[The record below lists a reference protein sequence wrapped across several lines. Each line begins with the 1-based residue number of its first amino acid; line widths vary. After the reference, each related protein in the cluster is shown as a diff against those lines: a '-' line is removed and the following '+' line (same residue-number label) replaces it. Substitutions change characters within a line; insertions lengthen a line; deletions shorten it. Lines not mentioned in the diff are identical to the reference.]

1 MRRVS
6 DLKSK
11 SPKSKSPLPIRLARR
26 LVSPQ
31 LFDFWATRL
40 NPLWTLER
48 PMARLVART
57 AVSRD
62 AVTLVLQPNGHWQG
76 LQAGQHVSLGVE
88 IDGRRLLR
96 SYSPTVLADGRLAI
110 TVKAI
115 EGGLVS
121 RYLARG
127 AALGKVV
134 SLDPAF
140 GDMLLPTT
148 PTPLLL
154 LAAGSGITPMRALL
168 QAAAQAGM
176 PMDVDLM
183 YWVRRRDEAC
193 FVEEFEAQAAAHPRL
208 RVRLLTTREGNTPAA
223 RIDTCP
229 LEQITALDHRHVMV
243 CGPGGFVQAARAR
256 LQGRVAA
263 FQAEAFSVPT
273 LDDGEAGEVQVQV
286 QLSRSGRTLT
296 LTRGQSLLEGLEA
309 HGLRPQ
315 HGCRMGICN
324 SCACARQAGTTR
336 HLLTGERS
344 NEPTAQVRLCMSAPS
359 TDLILDL

>member
-1 MRRVS
+1 MNLAS
-6 DLKSK
+6 P
-11 SPKSKSPLPIRLARR
+11 PKSKSPLPTRLARR

-57 AVSRD
+57 AASRD
-62 AVTLVLQPNGHWQG
+62 AATLVLRPNGHWQG

-121 RYLARG
+121 RYLAG
-127 AALGKVV
+127 AAPIGTVV

-176 PMDVDLM
+176 PMDVDLL
-183 YWVRRRDEAC
+183 YWVRQRDEAC
-193 FVEEFEAQAAAHPRL
+193 FVDEFEAMAAAHPRL
-208 RVRLLTTREGNTPAA
+208 RVRLLTTREGATPAA
-223 RIDTCP
+223 RIDTYP
-229 LEQITALDHRHVMV
+229 LEQIADLSSRHVMV

-263 FQAEAFSVPT
+263 LQAEAFSVPT
-273 LDDGEAGEVQVQV
+273 LEDGETGDVQV
-286 QLSRSGRTLT
+286 QLSRSGRTLS
-296 LTRGQSLLEGLEA
+296 LPRGQSLLEGLEA
-309 HGLRPQ
+309 QGLRPKY
-315 HGCRMGICN
+315 GCRMGICN
-324 SCACARQAGTTR
+324 SCACARQSGTTR

-344 NEPTAQVRLCMSAPS
+344 NEPTAQVRLCISAPS

>member
-1 MRRVS
+1 MNLAS
-6 DLKSK
+6 D
-11 SPKSKSPLPIRLARR
+11 PKSKSPLPTRLARR

-48 PMARLVART
+48 PMARLVARN
-57 AVSRD
+57 AASRD

-121 RYLARG
+121 RYLATD
-127 AALGKVV
+127 AAIGTVV
-134 SLDPAF
+134 SLEPAF

-176 PMDVDLM
+176 PMDVDLL
-183 YWVRRRDEAC
+183 YWVRQRDEAC
-193 FVEEFEAQAAAHPRL
+193 FVEEFEALAAAHPRL
-208 RVRLLTTREGNTPAA
+208 RVRLLTTREGEAPAA
-223 RIDTCP
+223 RVDTYP
-229 LEQITALDHRHVMV
+229 LEQIADLSNRHVMV
-243 CGPGGFVQAARAR
+243 CGPGGFVQAARER

-273 LDDGEAGEVQVQV
+273 LDDGEAGQVQV

-296 LTRGQSLLEGLEA
+296 LPRGQSLLEGLEA
-309 HGLRPQ
+309 QGLRPK

-344 NEPTAQVRLCMSAPS
+344 NEPTAQVRLCISAPS

>member
-1 MRRVS
+1 MNSAPARM
-6 DLKSK
+6 
-11 SPKSKSPLPIRLARR
+11 PKSPLPTRLARR

-31 LFDFWATRL
+31 LFDFWATRI

-57 AVSRD
+57 PASRD
-62 AVTLVLQPNGHWQG
+62 AVTLLFQPNGHWQG
-76 LQAGQHVSLGVE
+76 LHAGQHVSIGVE

-96 SYSPTVLADGRLAI
+96 SYSPTVQADGRLAI

-115 EGGLVS
+115 TGGLVS
-121 RYLARG
+121 TYLASEAPLG
-127 AALGKVV
+127 AVV

-148 PTPLLL
+148 PAPLLL

-168 QAAAQAGM
+168 QAAATAGM
-176 PMDVDLM
+176 PMDVDLL
-183 YWVRRRDEAC
+183 YWVRQRDEAC
-193 FVEEFEAQAAAHPRL
+193 FLDEFEALAAAHPRL
-208 RVRLLTTREGNTPAA
+208 RVQLLTTREGAAPAP
-223 RIDTCP
+223 RIDTFP
-229 LEQITALDHRHVMV
+229 LEQVTALQDRHVMA

-256 LQGRVAA
+256 LQDRVAR
-263 FQAEAFSVPT
+263 FQAEAFSVPV
-273 LDDGEAGEVQVQV
+273 LDDGEAGQVQV

-296 LTRGQSLLEGLEA
+296 LPRGQSLLEGLEA
-309 HGLRPQ
+309 QGLRPK

-324 SCACARQAGTTR
+324 SCACARQSGTTR

-344 NEPTAQVRLCMSAPS
+344 SEPTAQVRLCISAAS

>member
-1 MRRVS
+1 MNLAS
-6 DLKSK
+6 D
-11 SPKSKSPLPIRLARR
+11 PKSKSPLPTRLARR

-57 AVSRD
+57 AASRD

-121 RYLARG
+121 RYLATD
-127 AALGKVV
+127 AAIGTVV
-134 SLDPAF
+134 SLEPAF
-140 GDMLLPTT
+140 GDMLLPTM

-176 PMDVDLM
+176 PMDVDLL
-183 YWVRRRDEAC
+183 YWVRQRDEAC
-193 FVEEFEAQAAAHPRL
+193 FVEEFEALAAAHPRL
-208 RVRLLTTREGNTPAA
+208 RVRVLTTREGEAPAA
-223 RIDTCP
+223 RVDTYP
-229 LEQITALDHRHVMV
+229 LEQIADLSSRHVMV
-243 CGPGGFVQAARAR
+243 CGPGGFVQAARER
-256 LQGRVAA
+256 LQGHVAA

-273 LDDGEAGEVQVQV
+273 LDDGEAGEVQVQ
-286 QLSRSGRTLT
+286 LSRSGRTLT
-296 LTRGQSLLEGLEA
+296 LPRGQSLLEGLEA
-309 HGLRPQ
+309 QGLRPK

-324 SCACARQAGTTR
+324 SCACARQSGTTR

-344 NEPTAQVRLCMSAPS
+344 NEPTAQVRLCISAPS

>member
-1 MRRVS
+1 MNLAS
-6 DLKSK
+6 
-11 SPKSKSPLPIRLARR
+11 SPKSTSPLPARLARR

-31 LFDFWATRL
+31 LFDFWATRI

-48 PMARLVART
+48 PMARLVERRPA
-57 AVSRD
+57 SRD
-62 AVTLVLQPNGHWQG
+62 AATLVLQPNSHWRG

-121 RYLARG
+121 RFLTHD
-127 AALGKVV
+127 AALGTVV

-140 GDMLLPTT
+140 GDMLLPST

-176 PMDVDLM
+176 PMDVDLL
-183 YWVRRRDEAC
+183 YWVRQRDEAC
-193 FVEEFEAQAAAHPRL
+193 FVDEFAALAAAHPRL
-208 RVRLLTTREGNTPAA
+208 RVQLLTTREGEMPAA
-223 RIDTCP
+223 RIDTYP
-229 LEQITALDHRHVMV
+229 LDQISALEQRHVMA
-243 CGPGGFVQAARAR
+243 CGPGGFVQAARER

-263 FQAEAFSVPT
+263 FQAEAFSVPA
-273 LDDGEAGEVQVQV
+273 LDESEAGQVQV

-296 LTRGQSLLEGLEA
+296 LPRGQSLLEGLEA
-309 HGLRPQ
+309 QGLRPN

-324 SCACARQAGTTR
+324 TCACARQSGTTR

-344 NEPTAQVRLCMSAPS
+344 NESTAPVRLCISAPS

>member
-1 MRRVS
+1 MNLAS
-6 DLKSK
+6 D
-11 SPKSKSPLPIRLARR
+11 PKSKSPLPTRLARR

-57 AVSRD
+57 PASRD
-62 AVTLVLQPNGHWQG
+62 AVTLVLRPNGHWQG

-121 RYLARG
+121 RYLAG
-127 AALGKVV
+127 DAPIGTVV

-140 GDMLLPTT
+140 GDMLLPAA

-176 PMDVDLM
+176 PMDVDLL
-183 YWVRRRDEAC
+183 YWVRQRDEAC
-193 FVEEFEAQAAAHPRL
+193 FVEEFEAMAAAHPRL
-208 RVRLLTTREGNTPAA
+208 RVRLLTTREGATPAA
-223 RIDTCP
+223 RIDSYP
-229 LEQITALDHRHVMV
+229 LEQVADLSSRHVMV

-263 FQAEAFSVPT
+263 FQAEAFSVPV
-273 LDDGEAGEVQVQV
+273 LDDGEAGEVQV

-296 LTRGQSLLEGLEA
+296 LPRGQSLLEGLEA
-309 HGLRPQ
+309 QGLRPK

-344 NEPTAQVRLCMSAPS
+344 NEPTAQVRLCISAPS

>member
-1 MRRVS
+1 MS
-6 DLKSK
+6 LAPPLKS
-11 SPKSKSPLPIRLARR
+11 SPPLPARLARR

-31 LFDFWATRL
+31 LFDFWATRI

-48 PMARLVART
+48 PMARLVERSA
-57 AVSRD
+57 ASRD
-62 AVTLVLQPNGHWQG
+62 AVTLVFQPNGHWQG

-96 SYSPTVLADGRLAI
+96 SYSPTVLDNGRLAI
-110 TVKAI
+110 TVKPI
-115 EGGLVS
+115 EGGQVS
-121 RYLARG
+121 RYLAH
-127 AALGKVV
+127 AVALGTVV

-140 GDMLLPTT
+140 GDMLLPAT

-168 QAAAQAGM
+168 RSAAQAGM
-176 PMDVDLM
+176 PADIDLL
-183 YWVRRRDEAC
+183 YWVREREDAC
-193 FVEEFEAQAAAHPRL
+193 FLDEFHALAAAHPRL
-208 RVRLLTTREGNTPAA
+208 HVQLLTTREGETPAA
-223 RIDTCP
+223 RIDTYP
-229 LEQITALDHRHVMV
+229 LDEIAALDQRHVMA

-256 LQGRVAA
+256 LEGRVAA

-273 LDDGEAGEVQVQV
+273 LEQAEAGQVQV
-286 QLSRSGRTLT
+286 QLSRSGRTVSLS
-296 LTRGQSLLEGLEA
+296 RGQSLLEGLEA
-309 HGLRPQ
+309 QGLRPK

-344 NEPTAQVRLCMSAPS
+344 NEPTAQVRLCISAPS

>member
-1 MRRVS
+1 MS
-6 DLKSK
+6 LAPT
-11 SPKSKSPLPIRLARR
+11 PKSKSPLPARLARR

-31 LFDFWATRL
+31 LFDFWATRI

-48 PMARLVART
+48 PMARLVERSA
-57 AVSRD
+57 ASRD

-96 SYSPTVLADGRLAI
+96 SYSPTVLDNGHLAI
-110 TVKAI
+110 TVKTI
-115 EGGLVS
+115 EGGQVS
-121 RYLARG
+121 RYLAHA
-127 AALGKVV
+127 AALGTVV

-140 GDMLLPTT
+140 GDMLLPAT

-154 LAAGSGITPMRALL
+154 LAAGSGITPMRALVR
-168 QAAAQAGM
+168 AAAQAGM
-176 PMDVDLM
+176 PADIDLL
-183 YWVRRRDEAC
+183 YWVRERDDAC
-193 FVEEFEAQAAAHPRL
+193 FLDEFQALAAAHPRL
-208 RVRLLTTREGNTPAA
+208 RVRLLTTRDGAAPAA
-223 RIDTCP
+223 RVDTH
-229 LEQITALDHRHVMV
+229 ALDEIAELPRRHVMA

-256 LQGRVAA
+256 LEGRVAA
-263 FQAEAFSVPT
+263 FQAEAFSVPA
-273 LDDGEAGEVQVQV
+273 LDEAEAGQVQV
-286 QLSRSGRTLT
+286 QLSRSGRTLS
-296 LTRGQSLLEGLEA
+296 LSRGQSLLEGLEA
-309 HGLRPQ
+309 QGLRPK

-344 NEPTAQVRLCMSAPS
+344 NEPTAQVRLCISAPS

>member
-1 MRRVS
+1 MNLAS
-6 DLKSK
+6 P
-11 SPKSKSPLPIRLARR
+11 PKSKSPLPTRLARR

-57 AVSRD
+57 AASRD
-62 AVTLVLQPNGHWQG
+62 AVTLVLRPNGHWQG

-121 RYLARG
+121 RYLAG
-127 AALGKVV
+127 AAPIGTVV

-176 PMDVDLM
+176 PMDVDLL
-183 YWVRRRDEAC
+183 YWVRQRDEAC
-193 FVEEFEAQAAAHPRL
+193 FIDEFEAMAAAHPRL
-208 RVRLLTTREGNTPAA
+208 RVRLLTTREGATPAA
-223 RIDTCP
+223 RIDTYP
-229 LEQITALDHRHVMV
+229 LEQIADLSSRHVMV

-273 LDDGEAGEVQVQV
+273 LEDGETGDVQV
-286 QLSRSGRTLT
+286 QLSRSGRTLS
-296 LTRGQSLLEGLEA
+296 LPRGQSLLEGLEA
-309 HGLRPQ
+309 QGLRPKY
-315 HGCRMGICN
+315 GCRMGICN
-324 SCACARQAGTTR
+324 SCACARQSGTTR

-344 NEPTAQVRLCMSAPS
+344 NEPTAQVRLCISAPS

>member
-1 MRRVS
+1 MNLAS
-6 DLKSK
+6 P
-11 SPKSKSPLPIRLARR
+11 PKSKSPLPTRLARR

-57 AVSRD
+57 AASSN
-62 AVTLVLQPNGHWQG
+62 AVTLVLRPNGHWRG

-88 IDGRRLLR
+88 IEGRRLLR

-121 RYLARG
+121 RYLAG
-127 AALGKVV
+127 AAPIGTVV

-140 GDMLLPTT
+140 GDMLLPTA

-176 PMDVDLM
+176 PMDVDLL
-183 YWVRRRDEAC
+183 YWVRQRDEAC
-193 FVEEFEAQAAAHPRL
+193 FVDEFEAMAAAYPRL
-208 RVRLLTTREGNTPAA
+208 RVRLLATREGTAPAA
-223 RIDTCP
+223 RIDTYP
-229 LEQITALDHRHVMV
+229 LEQIADLSARHVMV

-273 LDDGEAGEVQVQV
+273 LEDGEAGDVQV
-286 QLSRSGRTLT
+286 QLSRSGRTLS
-296 LTRGQSLLEGLEA
+296 LPRGQSLLEGLEA
-309 HGLRPQ
+309 QGLRPK

-324 SCACARQAGTTR
+324 SCACARQSGTTR

-344 NEPTAQVRLCMSAPS
+344 NEPTAQVRLCISAPS

>member
-1 MRRVS
+1 MS
-6 DLKSK
+6 PASP
-11 SPKSKSPLPIRLARR
+11 PKSKSPLPTRLARR

-57 AVSRD
+57 AASRD
-62 AVTLVLQPNGHWQG
+62 AVTLVLRPNGHWQG

-121 RYLARG
+121 RYLAG
-127 AALGKVV
+127 AAPIGTVV

-176 PMDVDLM
+176 PMDVDLL
-183 YWVRRRDEAC
+183 YWVRQRDEAC
-193 FVEEFEAQAAAHPRL
+193 FVDEFEAMAAAHPRL
-208 RVRLLTTREGNTPAA
+208 RVRLLTTREGATPAA
-223 RIDTCP
+223 RIDTHP
-229 LEQITALDHRHVMV
+229 LEQIADLSSRHVMV

-273 LDDGEAGEVQVQV
+273 LEDGETGDVQV
-286 QLSRSGRTLT
+286 QLSRSGRTLS
-296 LTRGQSLLEGLEA
+296 LPRGQSLLEGLEA
-309 HGLRPQ
+309 QGLRPKY
-315 HGCRMGICN
+315 GCRMGICN
-324 SCACARQAGTTR
+324 SCACARQSGTTR

-344 NEPTAQVRLCMSAPS
+344 NEPTAQVRLCISAPS

>member
-1 MRRVS
+1 MS
-6 DLKSK
+6 LAPT
-11 SPKSKSPLPIRLARR
+11 PKSKSPLPARLARR

-31 LFDFWATRL
+31 LFDFWATRI

-48 PMARLVART
+48 PMARLVERSA
-57 AVSRD
+57 ASRD

-96 SYSPTVLADGRLAI
+96 SYSPTVLDNGHLAI
-110 TVKAI
+110 TVKTI

-121 RYLARG
+121 RYLAHA
-127 AALGKVV
+127 AALGTVV

-140 GDMLLPTT
+140 GDMLLPAT

-176 PMDVDLM
+176 PVDVDLL
-183 YWVRRRDEAC
+183 YWVRQRDEAC
-193 FVEEFEAQAAAHPRL
+193 FMDEFEAMAAAHPRL
-208 RVRLLTTREGNTPAA
+208 RVRLLTTRQGQAPAA
-223 RIDTCP
+223 RVDNYP
-229 LEQITALDHRHVMV
+229 LEQIAALDQRHVMA

-256 LQGRVAA
+256 LEGRVAA
-263 FQAEAFSVPT
+263 FQAEAFSVPA
-273 LDDGEAGEVQVQV
+273 LDEAEAGQVQV
-286 QLSRSGRTLT
+286 QLSRSGRTLS
-296 LTRGQSLLEGLEA
+296 LSRGQSLLEGLEA
-309 HGLRPQ
+309 QGLRPK

-344 NEPTAQVRLCMSAPS
+344 NEPTAQVRLCISAPS

>member
-1 MRRVS
+1 MRIVQPMNLAS
-6 DLKSK
+6 
-11 SPKSKSPLPIRLARR
+11 SPKPKSPLPARLARR

-31 LFDFWATRL
+31 LFDFWATRI
-40 NPLWTLER
+40 NPLWTLEQ
-48 PMARLVART
+48 PMARLVERSPA
-57 AVSRD
+57 SRD
-62 AVTLVLQPNGHWQG
+62 AVILVLQPNGHWRG

-88 IDGRRLLR
+88 IEGRRLLR

-110 TVKAI
+110 AVKAI

-121 RYLARG
+121 RFLAHD
-127 AALGKVV
+127 AALGTVV
-134 SLDPAF
+134 SLEPAF

-176 PMDVDLM
+176 PMDVDLL
-183 YWVRRRDEAC
+183 YWVRQRDEAC
-193 FVEEFEAQAAAHPRL
+193 FVDEFAALAAAHPRL
-208 RVRLLTTREGNTPAA
+208 RVQLLTTREGETPAA
-223 RIDTCP
+223 RIDTYP
-229 LEQITALDHRHVMV
+229 LDQIAALDQRHVMV
-243 CGPGGFVQAARAR
+243 CGPGGFVQAARER

-263 FQAEAFSVPT
+263 FQAEAFSVPP
-273 LDDGEAGEVQVQV
+273 LDESEAGQVQV

-296 LTRGQSLLEGLEA
+296 LPRGQSLLEGLEA
-309 HGLRPQ
+309 QGLRPK

-324 SCACARQAGTTR
+324 TCACARQSGTTR

-344 NEPTAQVRLCMSAPS
+344 NEPTAQVRLCISAPS

>member
-1 MRRVS
+1 MNLAS
-6 DLKSK
+6 P
-11 SPKSKSPLPIRLARR
+11 PKSKSPLPTRLARR

-57 AVSRD
+57 AASRD
-62 AVTLVLQPNGHWQG
+62 AVTLVLRPNGHWQG

-121 RYLARG
+121 RYLAG
-127 AALGKVV
+127 AAPIGTVV

-176 PMDVDLM
+176 PMDVDLL
-183 YWVRRRDEAC
+183 YWVRQRDEAC
-193 FVEEFEAQAAAHPRL
+193 FVDEFEAMAAAHPRL
-208 RVRLLTTREGNTPAA
+208 RLRLLTTREGATPAA
-223 RIDTCP
+223 RIDTYP
-229 LEQITALDHRHVMV
+229 LEQIADLSSRHVMV

-273 LDDGEAGEVQVQV
+273 LEDRETGDVQV
-286 QLSRSGRTLT
+286 QLSRSGRTLS
-296 LTRGQSLLEGLEA
+296 LPRGQSLLEGLEA
-309 HGLRPQ
+309 QGLRPKY
-315 HGCRMGICN
+315 GCRMGICN
-324 SCACARQAGTTR
+324 SCACARQSGTTR

-344 NEPTAQVRLCMSAPS
+344 NEPTAQVRLCISAPS

>member
-1 MRRVS
+1 MNLAS
-6 DLKSK
+6 P
-11 SPKSKSPLPIRLARR
+11 PKSKSPLPTRLARR

-57 AVSRD
+57 AASRD
-62 AVTLVLQPNGHWQG
+62 AVTLVLRPNGHWQG

-121 RYLARG
+121 RYLAG
-127 AALGKVV
+127 AAPIGTVV

-176 PMDVDLM
+176 PMDVDLL
-183 YWVRRRDEAC
+183 YWVRQRDEAC
-193 FVEEFEAQAAAHPRL
+193 FVDEFEAMAAAHPRL
-208 RVRLLTTREGNTPAA
+208 RVRLLTTREGATPAA
-223 RIDTCP
+223 RIDTYKDANINEDY
-229 LEQITALDHRHVMV
+229 LRVLRRLDVNFEIR
-243 CGPGGFVQAARAR
+243 
-256 LQGRVAA
+256 
-263 FQAEAFSVPT
+263 
-273 LDDGEAGEVQVQV
+273 
-286 QLSRSGRTLT
+286 
-296 LTRGQSLLEGLEA
+296 
-309 HGLRPQ
+309 
-315 HGCRMGICN
+315 I
-324 SCACARQAGTTR
+324 
-336 HLLTGERS
+336 
-344 NEPTAQVRLCMSAPS
+344 
-359 TDLILDL
+359 

>member
-1 MRRVS
+1 MNLAS
-6 DLKSK
+6 D
-11 SPKSKSPLPIRLARR
+11 PKSKSPLPTRLARR

-57 AVSRD
+57 PASRD
-62 AVTLVLQPNGHWQG
+62 AVTLVLRPNGHWQG

-115 EGGLVS
+115 KGGLVS
-121 RYLARG
+121 RYLAG
-127 AALGKVV
+127 DAPIGTVV

-176 PMDVDLM
+176 PMDVDLL
-183 YWVRRRDEAC
+183 YWVRQRDEAC
-193 FVEEFEAQAAAHPRL
+193 FVEEFEAMAAAHPRL
-208 RVRLLTTREGNTPAA
+208 RVRLLTTREGATPAA
-223 RIDTCP
+223 RIDSYP
-229 LEQITALDHRHVMV
+229 LEQVADLSSRHVMV

-263 FQAEAFSVPT
+263 FQAEAFSVPV
-273 LDDGEAGEVQVQV
+273 LDDGEAGEVQV

-296 LTRGQSLLEGLEA
+296 LPRGQSLLEGLEA
-309 HGLRPQ
+309 QGLRPK

-344 NEPTAQVRLCMSAPS
+344 NEPTAQVRLCISAPS

>member
-1 MRRVS
+1 MNLAS
-6 DLKSK
+6 P
-11 SPKSKSPLPIRLARR
+11 PKSKSPLPTRLARR

-57 AVSRD
+57 AASRD
-62 AVTLVLQPNGHWQG
+62 AVTLVLRPNGHWQG

-121 RYLARG
+121 RYLAG
-127 AALGKVV
+127 AAPIGTVV

-176 PMDVDLM
+176 PMDVDLL
-183 YWVRRRDEAC
+183 YWVRQRDEAC
-193 FVEEFEAQAAAHPRL
+193 FVDEFEAMAAAHPRL
-208 RVRLLTTREGNTPAA
+208 RVRLLTTREGATPAA
-223 RIDTCP
+223 RIDTYP
-229 LEQITALDHRHVMV
+229 LEQIADLSSRHVMV

-273 LDDGEAGEVQVQV
+273 LEDGEIGDVQV
-286 QLSRSGRTLT
+286 QLSRSGRTLS
-296 LTRGQSLLEGLEA
+296 LPRGQSLLEGLEA
-309 HGLRPQ
+309 QGLRPKY
-315 HGCRMGICN
+315 GCRMGICN
-324 SCACARQAGTTR
+324 SCACARQSGTTR

-344 NEPTAQVRLCMSAPS
+344 NEPTAQVRLCISAPS

>member
-1 MRRVS
+1 MRIVHPMS
-6 DLKSK
+6 LAST
-11 SPKSKSPLPIRLARR
+11 SKSKSPLPARLARR

-31 LFDFWATRL
+31 LFDFWATRI

-48 PMARLVART
+48 PMARLVGRSA
-57 AVSRD
+57 ASRD

-76 LQAGQHVSLGVE
+76 LQAGQHVSVGVE

-115 EGGLVS
+115 EGGQVS
-121 RYLARG
+121 RYLARD
-127 AALGKVV
+127 AALGTVV

-140 GDMLLPTT
+140 GDMLLPAT

-176 PMDVDLM
+176 PVDVDLL
-183 YWVRRRDEAC
+183 YWVRQRDEAC
-193 FVEEFEAQAAAHPRL
+193 FMDEFEAMAAAHPRL
-208 RVRLLTTREGNTPAA
+208 RVRLLTTREGQTPAA
-223 RIDTCP
+223 RVDNYP
-229 LEQITALDHRHVMV
+229 LEQIAALDQRHAMV
-243 CGPGGFVQAARAR
+243 CGPGGFVQAARER

-263 FQAEAFSVPT
+263 FQAEAFSVPA
-273 LDDGEAGEVQVQV
+273 LDESEAGQVQV
-286 QLSRSGRTLT
+286 QLSRSGRTLI
-296 LTRGQSLLEGLEA
+296 LPRGQSLLEGLEA
-309 HGLRPQ
+309 QGLRPK

-324 SCACARQAGTTR
+324 SCACARQSGTTR

-344 NEPTAQVRLCMSAPS
+344 NEPTAQVRLCISAPS

>member
-1 MRRVS
+1 MRIVQS
-6 DLKSK
+6 MKLASP
-11 SPKSKSPLPIRLARR
+11 PKSKSPLPTRLARR

-31 LFDFWATRL
+31 LFDFWATRI

-57 AVSRD
+57 PASRD

-121 RYLARG
+121 RYLASDAVIG
-127 AALGKVV
+127 TVV

-168 QAAAQAGM
+168 QAAARAGM
-176 PMDVDLM
+176 PMDVDLL
-183 YWVRRRDEAC
+183 YWVRQRDEAC
-193 FVEEFEAQAAAHPRL
+193 FVDEFEAMAAAHPRL
-208 RVRLLTTREGNTPAA
+208 RVRVLTTREGDTPAP
-223 RIDTCP
+223 RIDTYA
-229 LEQITALDHRHVMV
+229 LEHIADLQRRQVMA
-243 CGPGGFVQAARAR
+243 CGPGGFVQAARER

-273 LDDGEAGEVQVQV
+273 LDDGEAGDVQV

-296 LTRGQSLLEGLEA
+296 LPRGQSLLEGLEA
-309 HGLRPQ
+309 QGLRPK

-324 SCACARQAGTTR
+324 SCACARQSGTTR

-344 NEPTAQVRLCMSAPS
+344 NEPTAQVRLCISAPS

>member
-1 MRRVS
+1 MNLAS
-6 DLKSK
+6 P
-11 SPKSKSPLPIRLARR
+11 PKSKSPLPTRLARR

-57 AVSRD
+57 AASRD
-62 AVTLVLQPNGHWQG
+62 AVTLVLRPNGHWQG

-121 RYLARG
+121 RYLAG
-127 AALGKVV
+127 AAPIGTVV

-176 PMDVDLM
+176 PMDVDLL
-183 YWVRRRDEAC
+183 YWVRQRDEAC
-193 FVEEFEAQAAAHPRL
+193 FVDEFEAMAAAHPRL
-208 RVRLLTTREGNTPAA
+208 RVRLLTTREGATPAA
-223 RIDTCP
+223 RIDTYP
-229 LEQITALDHRHVMV
+229 LEQIADLSSRHVMV
-243 CGPGGFVQAARAR
+243 CGPGGFVQAARVR

-273 LDDGEAGEVQVQV
+273 LEDGETGDVQV
-286 QLSRSGRTLT
+286 QLSRSGRTLS
-296 LTRGQSLLEGLEA
+296 LPRGQSLLEGLEA
-309 HGLRPQ
+309 QGLRPKY
-315 HGCRMGICN
+315 GCRMGICN
-324 SCACARQAGTTR
+324 SCACARQSGTTR

-344 NEPTAQVRLCMSAPS
+344 NEPTAQVRLCISAPS

>member
-1 MRRVS
+1 MKLAS
-6 DLKSK
+6 P
-11 SPKSKSPLPIRLARR
+11 PKSKSPLPTRLARR

-31 LFDFWATRL
+31 LFDFWATRI

-57 AVSRD
+57 PASRD

-121 RYLARG
+121 RYLASDAVIG
-127 AALGKVV
+127 TVV

-168 QAAAQAGM
+168 QAAARAGM
-176 PMDVDLM
+176 PMDVDLL
-183 YWVRRRDEAC
+183 YWVRQRDEAC
-193 FVEEFEAQAAAHPRL
+193 FVDEFEAMAAAHPRL
-208 RVRLLTTREGNTPAA
+208 RVRVLTTREGDTPAP
-223 RIDTCP
+223 RIDTYA
-229 LEQITALDHRHVMV
+229 LEHIADLQRRQVMA
-243 CGPGGFVQAARAR
+243 CGPGGFVQAARER

-273 LDDGEAGEVQVQV
+273 LDDGEAGDVQV

-296 LTRGQSLLEGLEA
+296 LPRGQSLLEGLEA
-309 HGLRPQ
+309 QGLRPK

-324 SCACARQAGTTR
+324 SCACARQSGTTR

-344 NEPTAQVRLCMSAPS
+344 NEPTAQVRLCISAPS

>member
-1 MRRVS
+1 MNLAS
-6 DLKSK
+6 D
-11 SPKSKSPLPIRLARR
+11 PKSKSPLPTRLARR

-57 AVSRD
+57 AASRD

-96 SYSPTVLADGRLAI
+96 SYSPTVLAVGRLAI

-121 RYLARG
+121 RYLASD
-127 AALGKVV
+127 AAIGTVV
-134 SLDPAF
+134 SLEPAF
-140 GDMLLPTT
+140 GDMLLPTI

-176 PMDVDLM
+176 PMDVDLL
-183 YWVRRRDEAC
+183 YWVRQRDEAC
-193 FVEEFEAQAAAHPRL
+193 FVEEFEALAAAHPRL
-208 RVRLLTTREGNTPAA
+208 RVRLLTTREGEVPAA
-223 RIDTCP
+223 RVDTYP
-229 LEQITALDHRHVMV
+229 LEQIADLSNRHAMV
-243 CGPGGFVQAARAR
+243 CGPGGFVQAARER
-256 LQGRVAA
+256 LQGHVAA
-263 FQAEAFSVPT
+263 LQAEAFSVPT
-273 LDDGEAGEVQVQV
+273 LDDGEAGQVQV

-296 LTRGQSLLEGLEA
+296 LPRGQSLLEGLEA
-309 HGLRPQ
+309 QGLRPK

-344 NEPTAQVRLCMSAPS
+344 NEPTAQVRLCISAPS

>member
-1 MRRVS
+1 MN
-6 DLKSK
+6 LA
-11 SPKSKSPLPIRLARR
+11 SPRKSKSPLPARLARR

-40 NPLWTLER
+40 NPLWTLEQ
-48 PMARLVART
+48 PVARLVQRIPA
-57 AVSRD
+57 SRD
-62 AVTLVLQPNGHWQG
+62 AVTLVLQPNGHWRG

-121 RYLARG
+121 RFLARD
-127 AALGKVV
+127 AALGTVV
-134 SLDPAF
+134 SLAPAF

-176 PMDVDLM
+176 PMDVDLL
-183 YWVRRRDEAC
+183 YWVRQRDEAC
-193 FVEEFEAQAAAHPRL
+193 FVDEFAALAAAHPRL
-208 RVRLLTTREGNTPAA
+208 RVQLLTTREGETPAE
-223 RIDTCP
+223 RVDTYS
-229 LEQITALDHRHVMV
+229 LDQIAALDQRHVMA
-243 CGPGGFVQAARAR
+243 CGPGGFVQAARER

-263 FQAEAFSVPT
+263 FQAEAFSVPA
-273 LDDGEAGEVQVQV
+273 LDEAETGQVQV

-296 LTRGQSLLEGLEA
+296 LPRGQSLLEGLEA
-309 HGLRPQ
+309 QGLRPK

-324 SCACARQAGTTR
+324 TCACPRQSGTTR

-344 NEPTAQVRLCMSAPS
+344 NEPTAQVRLCISAPS

>member
-1 MRRVS
+1 M
-6 DLKSK
+6 
-11 SPKSKSPLPIRLARR
+11 ARR

-57 AVSRD
+57 AASRD

-121 RYLARG
+121 RYLATD
-127 AALGKVV
+127 AAIGTVV
-134 SLDPAF
+134 SLEPAF
-140 GDMLLPTT
+140 GDMLLPTM

-176 PMDVDLM
+176 PMDVDLL
-183 YWVRRRDEAC
+183 YWVRQRDEAC
-193 FVEEFEAQAAAHPRL
+193 FVEEFEALAAAHPRL
-208 RVRLLTTREGNTPAA
+208 RVRVLTTREGEAPAA
-223 RIDTCP
+223 RVDTYP
-229 LEQITALDHRHVMV
+229 LEQIADLSSRHVMV
-243 CGPGGFVQAARAR
+243 CGPGGFVQAARER
-256 LQGRVAA
+256 LQGHVAA

-273 LDDGEAGEVQVQV
+273 LDDGEAGEVQVQ
-286 QLSRSGRTLT
+286 LSRSGRTLT
-296 LTRGQSLLEGLEA
+296 LPRGQSLLEGLEA
-309 HGLRPQ
+309 QGLRPK

-324 SCACARQAGTTR
+324 SCACARQSGTTR

-344 NEPTAQVRLCMSAPS
+344 NEPTAQVRLCISAPS